1 MLDGIDSALVAQLQK
16 DGRLG
21 VVELGQAVGLSTS
34 AVNERVRKLQAR
46 GVIRATVALA
56 DAAALGLGIGAFITV
71 TLAPGADEAAF
82 IGHVAGEGAVL
93 ECHHVTGAANYL
105 LKVRLANV
113 PALEAL
119 LTRLKRTGTVARS
132 ETQLILSTPKETTA
146 LPVPNPVSVPNP
158 VPSTEATA

>member
-1 MLDGIDSALVAQLQK
+1 MLDAIDHALIAQLQR

-46 GVIRATVALA
+46 GVIRAMVALA
-56 DAAALGLGIGAFITV
+56 DPAALGLGIAAFITV

-82 IGHVAGEGAVL
+82 IAHAAGEGAVL

-132 ETQLILSTPKETTA
+132 ETQLILSTTKETTA
-146 LPVPNPVSVPNP
+146 LPVPEMTP
-158 VPSTEATA
+158 